1 MKTFFMI
8 YFGANVLLFFIACLL
23 LVTAG
28 RLGMDL
34 NSILRNKKE
43 KTLQELMSLYI
54 ILLLVN
60 LFMYLLSTN
69 L

>member
-1 MKTFFMI
+1 MKIFFMI
-8 YFGANVLLFFIACLL
+8 YFGAHALLFFIACLL
-23 LVTAG
+23 FVTAD
-28 RLGMDL
+28 RLGLDL
-34 NSILRNKKE
+34 NSLLRNNKE
-43 KTLQELMSLYI
+43 KTLQEWVVPYI

>member
-1 MKTFFMI
+1 MKIFFMI
-8 YFGANVLLFFIACLL
+8 YFGAHALLFFIACLL
-23 LVTAG
+23 LVIAD

-34 NSILRNKKE
+34 NSMLRNNKE
-43 KTLQELMSLYI
+43 KTLQEWVTPYI

>member
-1 MKTFFMI
+1 MKIFFMI
-8 YFGANVLLFFIACLL
+8 YFGIHALLFFIACFL
-23 LVTAG
+23 LVIAD

-34 NSILRNKKE
+34 NSILRNNKE
-43 KTLQELMSLYI
+43 KTLQEWMSPYI

>member
-1 MKTFFMI
+1 MKIFFMI
-8 YFGANVLLFFIACLL
+8 YFGVHAFLFFIVCF
-23 LVTAG
+23 LVIASDK
-28 RLGMDL
+28 LGMDL
-34 NSILRNKKE
+34 NSLLRNNKE
-43 KTLQELMSLYI
+43 KTLQEWIFPYF